1 MSVKEPTIEK
11 ENTVIKEVTDD
22 STFKPSKA
30 RNSNYSVGELFG
42 LFIMIFFIL
51 VLLIFI
57 IFTIYNINNQNI
69 VKGVS
74 ILGIDISGLSKEEA
88 TEKINNT
95 ILENIPSEIKLKH
108 NDYETS
114 IDTNSLEISIDVPS
128 AVNSAYNIG
137 RSGNI
142 LQDDWTI
149 LTTMFSKVNVEPV
162 FNIN

>member
-1 MSVKEPTIEK
+1 M
-11 ENTVIKEVTDD
+11 
-22 STFKPSKA
+22 
-30 RNSNYSVGELFG
+30 
-42 LFIMIFFIL
+42 
-51 VLLIFI
+51 
-57 IFTIYNINNQNI
+57 NNQNI

-128 AVNSAYNIG
+128 AINSAYNIG

-162 FNIN
+162 FNINEEQV